1 MRGVVHSKYL
11 GADFQPLGASDLAK
25 YRIKSGIRIMNI
37 RRGGAISQM
46 GLREG
51 FIVEKFN
58 GKRFNQAEDLIAA
71 MEGNSGRLKIEGKSA
86 NGSSQSFSFFRY

>member
-1 MRGVVHSKYL
+1 
-11 GADFQPLGASDLAK
+11 
-25 YRIKSGIRIMNI
+25 
-37 RRGGAISQM
+37 M